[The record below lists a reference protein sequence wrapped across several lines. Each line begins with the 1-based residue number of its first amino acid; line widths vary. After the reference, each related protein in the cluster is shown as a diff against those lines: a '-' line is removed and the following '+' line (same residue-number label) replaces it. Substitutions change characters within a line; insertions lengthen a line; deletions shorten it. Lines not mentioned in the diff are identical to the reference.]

1 MKTDVSKAHL
11 GYGVP
16 GTALKYRML
25 DTLLLLGPF
34 LAGVREPFVDYIYPP
49 LKLYRSPI
57 TPEPIKWRAIAPDTD
72 GYYRVKVDTLALKRL
87 NEEHGLAG
95 INLLFYVKG
104 VLKVDTPG
112 TYLVRGIHVGS
123 LKIGERRWAL
133 NYYGDYEGLVPLKG
147 GDTVEFAVGGL
158 GGVRPFKL
166 EVRRA
171 PDTPFVYEKDLT
183 LPDLLK
189 GETYE
194 GYAGITL
201 ANPTERPATVR
212 LNGRA
217 YRLEPYTFLKVP
229 LKLHVK
235 APKGRDSVMVKY
247 YFNGHVRHLK
257 LAVKKWD
264 APFVRRT
271 YLSPVDSSVQY
282 YAVKF
287 PKGYNPRRRYGLVL
301 SLHGA
306 AVKAENRCRNH
317 RQRKREIVVCP
328 TNRRRWG
335 FDWEDWGRRD
345 ALDVL
350 HEVLREFRIDR
361 RRIYLMGTS
370 MGGHGT
376 WHLCT
381 SYPSI
386 WRACMPAAAWLSID
400 LYIPTHLQRYRLFGK
415 TPFVELQERLYQQAR
430 TTQLFTNLR
439 NLPVVILQGGK
450 DDNVPPFHALLASDL
465 LSRLGAT
472 FRLVWRA
479 ERGHWWNGS
488 LDDPDLWKWAYS
500 LKVRRK
506 ERYFYTYDLSVS
518 DSAFGVKILEAER
531 PFYRTGF
538 VLRRDRGKAVL
549 RTENVK
555 ALVLPGYRGKVII
568 DGDTLRYRG
577 EVLVKYRRWR
587 RLKRYVYRRP
597 IIFRDVFMRPFVI
610 AYSTSEPWTRDLA
623 VFYANAWWS
632 YANGRA
638 IVLPDTALTE
648 AGVRSAGYNV
658 VILGSKAKLP
668 PFLHN
673 FYSRVKENRV
683 EVVPLT
689 YDRTMLVYKVADTS
703 LIPLLYSLTPS
714 SVRSVRAMP
723 SWVKITPEARTYG
736 IYALEGGLKYGA
748 AIWPEGRR

>member
-1 MKTDVSKAHL
+1 
-11 GYGVP
+11 
-16 GTALKYRML
+16 ML
-25 DTLLLLGPF
+25 DTLLILGPF
-34 LAGVREPFVDYIYPP
+34 LSGVRESFVDYTYPP
-49 LKLYRSPI
+49 LRTYRSPI
-57 TPEPIKWRAIAPDTD
+57 THEPITWRPVVPDTD
-72 GYYRVKVDTLALKRL
+72 GYYRIEVDTVVLKQL

-95 INLLFYVKG
+95 VNLLFYVKG
-104 VLKVDTPG
+104 VLRVDTPG

-123 LKIGERRWAL
+123 LKMGERRWAL
-133 NYYGDYEGLVPLKG
+133 NYYGDYEGLVPLSGK
-147 GDTVEFAVGGL
+147 DTVEFAVGGL

-166 EVRRA
+166 EMRRA
-171 PDTPFVYEKDLT
+171 PDTPFVYDRDLT
-183 LPDLLK
+183 LPDLLR

-194 GYAGITL
+194 GYVGITL
-201 ANPTERPATVR
+201 ANPTGKTARVR
-212 LNGRA
+212 LNGRT
-217 YRLEPYTFLKVP
+217 YRIEPYSFLKVP
-229 LKLHVK
+229 IKIHVK
-235 APKGRDSVMVKY
+235 APKRGDSVRVKY
-247 YFNGHVRHLK
+247 YLNGHARYLK
-257 LAVKKWD
+257 LAVKDWK

-287 PKGYNPRRRYGLVL
+287 PKGYRPSRRYGLVL

-317 RQRKREIVVCP
+317 RPRKREIVVCP

-335 FDWEDWGRRD
+335 FDWEDWGRKD

-350 HEVLREFRIDR
+350 NVVLREFRIDR
-361 RRIYLMGTS
+361 RRIFLMGTS

-430 TTQLFTNLR
+430 TTQLFKNLL

-450 DDNVPPFHALLASDL
+450 DDNVPPFHARLASDL

-472 FRLVWRA
+472 FKLVWR
-479 ERGHWWNGS
+479 EEKGHWWDGS
-488 LDDPDLWKWAYS
+488 LDDPDLWRWAYS
-500 LKVRRK
+500 LKVKRK

-518 DSAFGVKILEAER
+518 DSAFGVRILESER

-538 VLRRDRGKAVL
+538 VLRKGRGKVVL

-568 DGDTLRYRG
+568 DGDTLKYGG
-577 EVLVKYRRWR
+577 EVLVRYRRWR
-587 RLKRYVYRRP
+587 RMRRYVYRRP
-597 IIFRDVFMRPFVI
+597 ILFKDVFMRPFVI
-610 AYSTSEPWTRDLA
+610 VYSTSEPWARDLA

-638 IVLPDTALTE
+638 PILPDTALTE
-648 AGVRSAGYNV
+648 AEVRSSGYNV

-668 PFLHN
+668 PFLQN
-673 FYSRVKENRV
+673 SYSRVKENVV

-689 YDRTMLVYKVADTS
+689 YDRLMLTYKVADTS
-703 LIPLLYSLTPS
+703 LVPLLYSLTPS

-723 SWVKITPEARTYG
+723 SRVELVPEARLYG
-736 IYALEGGLKYGA
+736 IHALKGSLKYGA
-748 AIWPEGRR
+748 SIWPEVVR